1 MEFNKRCISIAN
13 QKTIDMKNSMLTIGV
28 LIISFFSLGQ
38 GEIGE
43 IVGKIYEDEKGSNP
57 AFGATVW
64 VEYAGSKIRARV
76 DEDGRFRITA
86 VPTGKHQLKAVYLGD
101 TLDQDILLNVYADG
115 SANVGKIYFHE
126 ELVTTAEHKVVR
138 KTRNPLID
146 FGDVG
151 VRRISPED
159 VARSPVRNDAKQ
171 LIISFNSE
179 IKMDQNGELMIRGS
193 RAGDLVYFLDGVKLQ
208 DVKSIPS
215 AAIGGVTVYSSAVPA
230 KYGDT
235 AGGVIIMETKSY
247 HDIRRERMALM
258 AKVERTLEPVEAE
271 NLEKETQ
278 EEEKE

>member
-1 MEFNKRCISIAN
+1 
-13 QKTIDMKNSMLTIGV
+13 MKKGIVTIGILV
-28 LIISFFSLGQ
+28 ISFLSMGQ
-38 GEIGE
+38 GEVGE
-43 IVGKIYEDEKGSNP
+43 IVGKLYEDEKASNP
-57 AFGATVW
+57 AFGAIVW
-64 VEYAGSKIRARV
+64 VEHSGSKMRARV

-86 VPTGKHQLKAVYLGD
+86 VPTGNYELQATYLGD
-101 TLDQDILLNVYADG
+101 TLEQLITLDVFADG
-115 SANVGKIYFHE
+115 TANAGKVFFHE
-126 ELVTTAEHKVVR
+126 KLVITDEHKVVR
-138 KTRNPLID
+138 KSRNPLID

-151 VRRISPED
+151 VRRISTED

-171 LIISFNSE
+171 LIVSFNSE

-247 HDIRRERMALM
+247 HDIYRERKALM
-258 AKVERTLEPVEAE
+258 AKVERALEPVEVQD
-271 NLEKETQ
+271 L
-278 EEEKE
+278 EEESVEEEAQ

>member
-1 MEFNKRCISIAN
+1 MN
-13 QKTIDMKNSMLTIGV
+13 QKIKDMKKSIVTIGILV
-28 LIISFFSLGQ
+28 ISFLSFGQ

-43 IVGKIYEDEKGSNP
+43 IIGKIYEDEKGSNP

-76 DEDGRFRITA
+76 DENGRFRITA
-86 VPTGKHQLKAVYLGD
+86 VPTGKHQLQAVYLGD
-101 TLDQDILLNVYADG
+101 TLDQDILLDVYADG
-115 SANVGKIYFHE
+115 SANIGKIYFHE
-126 ELVTTAEHKVVR
+126 KLVTTAEHKVVR

-151 VRRISPED
+151 VRRISTED
-159 VARSPVRNDAKQ
+159 VARSPVRNNAKQ
-171 LIISFNSE
+171 LIVSFNSE

-215 AAIGGVTVYSSAVPA
+215 AAIGGVSVYSSAIPA

-247 HDIRRERMALM
+247 HDIQRERKARMV
-258 AKVERTLEPVEAE
+258 KVERSLEPVETE
-271 NLEKETQ
+271 NLETENDVEQ
-278 EEEKE
+278 VD